1 MFSSCPYCH
10 IVEAAPSLLTNVA
23 PGTTHA
29 MITGIASESRKDGKT
44 TSARVLK
51 EEQYAPY
58 MNFIEHFNTLE
69 IRLNRMSGF
78 SLGSFPVDLV
88 PRIAGREHR
97 FIDVVWT
104 DRETKRCGY
113 LMKLL
118 E

>member
-1 MFSSCPYCH
+1 M
-10 IVEAAPSLLTNVA
+10 EAAPSLLTNVA

-58 MNFIEHFNTLE
+58 MDFIEHFNTLE
-69 IRLNRMSGF
+69 IRLNRMSRLLLCPL
-78 SLGSFPVDLV
+78 SVDLV

-104 DRETKRCGY
+104 DQEKKRCGY